1 MQILHNILIVLIV
14 FSSSFVFLSENPVHS
29 VLFLIFSLCDAA
41 IILFLFNAEFL
52 GFIFIIIYVGAIAV
66 LFLFVI
72 MMLNLK
78 FNTSRLLVYFPFI
91 FLIIVVFFSETF
103 ILVESSFSN
112 DTIYSSDILNFL
124 DNLTNITIIGQGLYS
139 YYIVA
144 FLIAG
149 LILLVAIIGA
159 ICLTLNYSSSRKKEL
174 YYRQLSRS
182 DTFLSFFRNKNII
195 KPKI

>member
-1 MQILHNILIVLIV
+1 MQILHNILIILIV

-72 MMLNLK
+72 MMLNIK
-78 FNTSRLLVYFPFI
+78 FNTSRLLFYFPFI

-112 DTIYSSDILNFL
+112 DTLYSSDILNFL

-139 YYIVA
+139 FYIVA